1 MAWGCVKVIIMK
13 ELNVIDLDKTLIS
26 YDSFKK
32 YVFFFLKNK
41 NFTLKILLL
50 IILRKI
56 RLLSLASFK
65 RKIIEISRKDE
76 KYDEKMINFSDNL
89 YMGID
94 DSVTAIIRKY
104 TNKNTINVLCTASP
118 EDYVKKLAM
127 KMGWLYLC
135 TTLNEDDFV
144 HMHGEQKVVSIKS
157 KFPKSQYDYNYAIS
171 DSNSDLGLLKLFND
185 FQLLIKS

>member
-1 MAWGCVKVIIMK
+1 MK